1 MIFKICSSKHYPINN
16 NNNKTQNELVSLIT
30 EPLSLDNNEQFSSIS
45 IRNNEEIIS
54 DEQDKHE

>member
-1 MIFKICSSKHYPINN
+1 MN

-45 IRNNEEIIS
+45 IRNNEDIVS

>member
-1 MIFKICSSKHYPINN
+1 MNN

-45 IRNNEEIIS
+45 IRNNEEIVS

>member
-1 MIFKICSSKHYPINN
+1 MIFKICSSKHYPMN

-45 IRNNEEIIS
+45 IRNNEDIVS

>member
-1 MIFKICSSKHYPINN
+1 MN

-45 IRNNEEIIS
+45 IRNNEEIVS

>member
-1 MIFKICSSKHYPINN
+1 MNN
-16 NNNKTQNELVSLIT
+16 NNNKTQNELISLIT

-45 IRNNEEIIS
+45 IRNNEEIVS

>member
-1 MIFKICSSKHYPINN
+1 MN

-30 EPLSLDNNEQFSSIS
+30 EPLSLDNDEQFSSIS
-45 IRNNEEIIS
+45 IRNNEEIVS